1 MDEIIAPLRPMRE
14 VKVQPDTPVSREVL
28 LERIDVEG
36 LVIRGNRFL
45 APTRS
50 GGSVS
55 ITLTRNCEKLVIRR
69 IRPSDRSQ
77 PSAYVGRAPLKE
89 FLELLRD
96 MLALKKNPSC

>member
-1 MDEIIAPLRPMRE
+1 MDEIIAPVRPKRE
-14 VKVQPDTPVSREVL
+14 VKVQPDTPVGREVL

-36 LVIRGNRFL
+36 LVVRGNRFL

-69 IRPSDRSQ
+69 IRQADRSQ

-89 FLELLRD
+89 FLDLLRD
-96 MLALKKNPSC
+96 VLALKKKQAC